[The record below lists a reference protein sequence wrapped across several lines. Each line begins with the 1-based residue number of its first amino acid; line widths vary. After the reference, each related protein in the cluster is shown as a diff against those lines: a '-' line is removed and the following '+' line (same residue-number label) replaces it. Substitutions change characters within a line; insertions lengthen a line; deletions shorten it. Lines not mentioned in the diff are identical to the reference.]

1 MQRILLDAQNA
12 LHDRSLSLFR
22 NKPNHSVASQ
32 SMHIAVFS
40 QYHTNP
46 DCPATSRHYTLLA
59 HIAKTHRVTLLTTP
73 AWKNQQLTQEFPWVP
88 AGVEIREVNVAY
100 DNKMGPAR
108 RALAFAHY
116 ATWAVS
122 EGLRIDKP
130 DVIWGI
136 STPLTAAWAAAQV
149 ARWRKVPW
157 VFEVQDLW
165 PSFPIAMGA
174 VPTALARQQLY
185 QLEKRLYNSARYI
198 LPLSPDMTRYVTELG
213 IAPEKV
219 TTVLNGTD
227 LCLAARATPEVVAT
241 LRHEH
246 GLVGKRVV
254 LYAGTF
260 GRAND
265 MPTLVAAAEAMAA
278 ADANV
283 VWLFLGHGFYEPL
296 VAAAAARWPGRIRL
310 VGGQARHVVFGWFAL
325 AEVSIAS
332 FLGLPVLDAN
342 SPAKLYDSLAVGTPV
357 VVTNQGWTKELVERH
372 GCGWYVPAGDA
383 EALVAQLRNLLAQPE
398 ALTAAGNRGR
408 QLARREFDRQ
418 ELASQVQQLL
428 EAAATKA

>member
-1 MQRILLDAQNA
+1 
-12 LHDRSLSLFR
+12 
-22 NKPNHSVASQ
+22 
-32 SMHIAVFS
+32 MHIAVFS

-59 HIAKTHRVTLLTTP
+59 HIAKSHRVTLLTTP
-73 AWKNQQLTQEFPWVP
+73 AWKSQRLTQKFPWVP
-88 AGVEIREVNVAY
+88 AGVEILEAKVPY

-108 RALAFAHY
+108 RALSFAQY
-116 ATWAVS
+116 AAWAMR
-122 EGLRIDKP
+122 EGLRIVKP
-130 DVIWGI
+130 DIIWGI

-149 ARWRKVPW
+149 AGLRRVPW

-174 VPTALARQQLY
+174 VPTALARRQLY
-185 QLEKRLYNSARYI
+185 QLEKRLYKSARHI
-198 LPLSPDMTRYVTELG
+198 LPLSPDMARYVTDLG

-227 LCLAARATPEVVAT
+227 LNLAARATPDVVAR
-241 LRHEH
+241 LRAEH
-246 GLVGKRVV
+246 DLVGKQVI

-265 MPTLVAAAEAMAA
+265 VPTLVAAAEAMASI
-278 ADANV
+278 DSNV

-310 VGGQARHVVFGWFAL
+310 VGGQARHAVFGWFAL
-325 AEVSIAS
+325 AEVSVVA
-332 FLGLPVLDAN
+332 FLALPVLDSN

-357 VVTNQGWTKELVERH
+357 IVTNRGWTKALVEQH
-372 GCGWYVPAGDA
+372 DCGWYVPAGDA
-383 EALVAQLRNLLAQPE
+383 RALAEQLWALLAQP
-398 ALTAAGNRGR
+398 ALLVAAGARGR
-408 QLARREFDRQ
+408 QLALEEFDRQ
-418 ELASQVQQLL
+418 QLAQQVQQVL
-428 EAAATKA
+428 EAAARKA

>member
-1 MQRILLDAQNA
+1 
-12 LHDRSLSLFR
+12 
-22 NKPNHSVASQ
+22 
-32 SMHIAVFS
+32 MHIAVFS

-73 AWKNQQLTQEFPWVP
+73 AWKGQRLTQAFPWVP
-88 AGVEIREVNVAY
+88 AGVDIREANVAY
-100 DNKMGPAR
+100 ENRMGPAR
-108 RALAFAHY
+108 RALAFAQY
-116 ATWAVS
+116 AAWAVRAGMRL
-122 EGLRIDKP
+122 EKP

-149 ARWRKVPW
+149 ARWRRVPW

-165 PSFPIAMGA
+165 PAFPIAMGA

-185 QLEKRLYNSARYI
+185 RMEKGLYESARRI
-198 LPLSPDMTRYVTELG
+198 VPLSPDMARYVTDLG
-213 IAPEKV
+213 IAPDKV

-227 LCLAARATPEVVAT
+227 LDLAAHATPAAVAQ
-241 LRHEH
+241 LRHAQ
-246 GLVGKRVV
+246 GLSGKRVV

-265 MPTLVAAAEAMAA
+265 ISTLVAAAETLVA
-278 ADANV
+278 ADEQA
-283 VWLFLGHGFYEPL
+283 VWLFLGHGFHAPL
-296 VAAAAARWPGRIRL
+296 IAAAAARWPGRIRL
-310 VGGQARHVVFGWFAL
+310 VGGQARHEVFAWFAL
-325 AEVSIAS
+325 AEVSVVS

-357 VVTNQGWTKELVERH
+357 VVTNQGWTKSLVEEH

-383 EALVAQLRNLLAQPE
+383 GALAERLRTLLAQPE
-398 ALTAAGNRGR
+398 ALAAAGGRGQR
-408 QLARREFDRQ
+408 LARAEFDRQ
-418 ELASQVQQLL
+418 RLAAQMQRIL
-428 EAAATKA
+428 EAADNR

>member
-1 MQRILLDAQNA
+1 
-12 LHDRSLSLFR
+12 
-22 NKPNHSVASQ
+22 
-32 SMHIAVFS
+32 MHIAVFS

-73 AWKNQQLTQEFPWVP
+73 AWKGQRLTQEFPWVP
-88 AGVEIREVNVAY
+88 EGVEILEADVRY

-108 RALAFAHY
+108 RALAFVQY
-116 ATWAVS
+116 AGWAVR

-149 ARWRKVPW
+149 ARWRRVPW

-165 PSFPIAMGA
+165 PAFPIAMGV

-185 QLEKRLYNSARYI
+185 QLEKRLYQSAQHI
-198 LPLSPDMTRYVTELG
+198 LPLSPDMTRYVTDLG
-213 IAPEKV
+213 IPAAKV

-227 LCLAARATPEVVAT
+227 LELAAHATPAAAAQ
-241 LRHEH
+241 LRQEQ
-246 GLVGKRVV
+246 GLAGKRVV

-265 MPTLVAAAEAMAA
+265 IPTLIAAAEAMAA
-278 ADANV
+278 ADADI
-283 VWLFLGHGFYEPL
+283 VWLFLGHGFFEPL
-296 VAAAAARWPGRIRL
+296 IAAAAARWPGCIRL
-310 VGGQARHVVFGWFAL
+310 VRGQARHQVFRWFAL
-325 AEVSIAS
+325 ADVSVVS
-332 FLGLPVLDAN
+332 FLGLPVLGSN

-357 VVTNQGWTKELVERH
+357 VVTNAGWTKVLVEQH
-372 GCGWYVPAGDA
+372 ACGWYVPAGDA
-383 EALVAQLRNLLAQPE
+383 LALAEQLRRLLSQPDALAQ
-398 ALTAAGNRGR
+398 AGING
-408 QLARREFDRQ
+408 QVLATREFDRQ
-418 ELASQVQQLL
+418 HMAAQVQRIL
-428 EAAATKA
+428 EVAAN

>member
-1 MQRILLDAQNA
+1 
-12 LHDRSLSLFR
+12 
-22 NKPNHSVASQ
+22 
-32 SMHIAVFS
+32 MHIAVFS

-73 AWKNQQLTQEFPWVP
+73 AWKGQRLTQQFPWVP
-88 AGVEIREVNVAY
+88 AGVEIREANVPY
-100 DNKMGPAR
+100 DNRMGPAR

-116 ATWAVS
+116 AGWAVR

-185 QLEKRLYNSARYI
+185 QLEKRLYKSARHI
-198 LPLSPDMTRYVTELG
+198 LPLSPDMARYVTDLG
-213 IAPEKV
+213 IGPEKV
-219 TTVLNGTD
+219 TTVLNGTNLD
-227 LCLAARATPEVVAT
+227 LAARATPEVVAR
-241 LRHEH
+241 LRQEQD
-246 GLVGKRVV
+246 LAGKRVI

-265 MPTLVAAAEAMAA
+265 IPTLVAAAEALAA
-278 ADANV
+278 ADTNV
-283 VWLFLGHGFYEPL
+283 VWVFLGHGFFEPL
-296 VAAAAARWPGRIRL
+296 IAAAAARWPGRIRL
-310 VGGQARHVVFGWFAL
+310 VGGQARHAVFSWFAL
-325 AEVSIAS
+325 AEVSVVS

-357 VVTNQGWTKELVERH
+357 IVTNQGWTKALVEQH
-372 GCGWYVPAGDA
+372 GCGWFVPASHA
-383 EALVAQLRNLLAQPE
+383 EALAARLRDLLAQPGT
-398 ALTAAGNRGR
+398 LLGAGEQGR
-408 QLARREFDRQ
+408 RLASATFDRQ
-418 ELASQVQQLL
+418 RLATTVQRIL
-428 EAAATKA
+428 ETAIIPGLY

>member
-1 MQRILLDAQNA
+1 
-12 LHDRSLSLFR
+12 
-22 NKPNHSVASQ
+22 
-32 SMHIAVFS
+32 MHIAVFS

-73 AWKNQQLTQEFPWVP
+73 AWKGQRLTHDYPWVP
-88 AGVEIREVNVAY
+88 EGVEIREAAVPY
-100 DNKMGPAR
+100 DNRMGPAR
-108 RALAFAHY
+108 RALAFAQY
-116 ATWAVS
+116 AAWAVR
-122 EGLRIDKP
+122 EGLRIDRP

-149 ARWRKVPW
+149 ASWRRVPW

-165 PSFPIAMGA
+165 PAFPIAMGA

-185 QLEKRLYNSARYI
+185 RLEKRLYESARHVV
-198 LPLSPDMTRYVTELG
+198 PLSPDMARYVTGLG
-213 IAPEKV
+213 ISPAKV

-227 LCLAARATPEVVAT
+227 LDLAARATPEAVQA
-241 LRHEH
+241 LRAAQ
-246 GLVGKRVV
+246 GLAGKRVV

-265 MPTLVAAAEAMAA
+265 IATLVRAAEIMAA
-278 ADANV
+278 DEDET
-283 VWLFLGHGFYEPL
+283 VWLFMGHGFDEPV

-310 VGGQARHVVFGWFAL
+310 VPGQARHEVFAWFAL
-325 AEVSIAS
+325 ADVSVVA

-357 VVTNQGWTKELVERH
+357 VVTNAGWTKELVEQH
-372 GCGWYVPAGDA
+372 GCGWYVPAGNA
-383 EALVAQLRNLLAQPE
+383 PALAAQLRQVLAEPRRLAE
-398 ALTAAGNRGR
+398 AGERGKQQAQQHFDRRNRAATIQR
-408 QLARREFDRQ
+408 QLEQ
-418 ELASQVQQLL
+418 
-428 EAAATKA
+428 AAKW

>member
-1 MQRILLDAQNA
+1 
-12 LHDRSLSLFR
+12 
-22 NKPNHSVASQ
+22 
-32 SMHIAVFS
+32 MHVAVFS

-59 HIAKTHRVTLLTTP
+59 HLAKTHRVTLLTTP
-73 AWKNQQLTQEFPWVP
+73 AWKGQRLTREFPWVP
-88 AGVEIREVNVAY
+88 EGVEIREAAIPYENR
-100 DNKMGPAR
+100 MGPAR
-108 RALAFAHY
+108 RALAFAQY
-116 ATWAVS
+116 AGWAVR
-122 EGLRIDKP
+122 EGLQIDKP

-149 ARWRKVPW
+149 ARWRRVPW

-165 PSFPIAMGA
+165 PAFPIAMGA

-185 QLEKRLYNSARYI
+185 RMEKRLYQSARHV
-198 LPLSPDMTRYVTELG
+198 LPLSPDMARYVTDLG

-227 LCLAARATPEVVAT
+227 LDLAARATLETAEK
-241 LRHEH
+241 LRQAQ
-246 GLVGKRVV
+246 GLAGKQVI

-265 MPTLVAAAEAMAA
+265 IPALVAAAEAMAA
-278 ADANV
+278 EDSDA
-283 VWLFLGHGFYEPL
+283 VWVFLGHGFFEPL

-310 VGGQARHVVFGWFAL
+310 VGGQARHEVFGWFGL
-325 AEVSIAS
+325 AAVSVVS

-357 VVTNQGWTKELVERH
+357 VVTNAGWTKALVEKH
-372 GCGWYVPAGDA
+372 ACGWYVPAGDA
-383 EALVAQLRNLLAQPE
+383 PALAAQLRGLLRHPE
-398 ALTAAGNRGR
+398 KLAAAGRNGGT
-408 QLARREFDRQ
+408 LAKHEFDRQ
-418 ELASQVQQLL
+418 QLAAQVQRIL
-428 EAAATKA
+428 EAAAR

>member
-1 MQRILLDAQNA
+1 
-12 LHDRSLSLFR
+12 
-22 NKPNHSVASQ
+22 
-32 SMHIAVFS
+32 MHVAVFS

-59 HIAKTHRVTLLTTP
+59 HLAKSHRVTLLTTP
-73 AWKNQQLTQEFPWVP
+73 AWQGQRLTSDYPWVP
-88 AGVEIREVNVAY
+88 AGVEMREAAIPYENR
-100 DNKMGPAR
+100 MGPAR
-108 RALAFAHY
+108 RALAFAQY
-116 ATWAVS
+116 AAWAVQ
-122 EGLRIDKP
+122 EGLKLDKP

-149 ARWRKVPW
+149 ARWRRVPW

-165 PSFPIAMGA
+165 PAFPIAMGV

-185 QLEKRLYNSARYI
+185 RLEKRLYKSARHI
-198 LPLSPDMTRYVTELG
+198 MPLSPDMTRYVTGLG
-213 IAPEKV
+213 IPAVKV

-227 LCLAARATPEVVAT
+227 LDLAARATPAAVEA
-241 LRHEH
+241 LRQAL
-246 GLVGKRVV
+246 GLAGKRVV

-265 MPTLVAAAEAMAA
+265 IPTLVAAAETMMAK
-278 ADANV
+278 DPDT
-283 VWLFLGHGFYEPL
+283 VWLFLGHGFFAPL

-310 VGGQARHVVFGWFAL
+310 VGGQARHEVFAWFGLAAVSVV
-325 AEVSIAS
+325 S

-357 VVTNQGWTKELVERH
+357 VVSNVGWTKTLVEEH

-383 EALVAQLRNLLAQPE
+383 LALAAQLRQLLSQPE
-398 ALTAAGNRGR
+398 QLAAAGASGRALATREFNRQ
-408 QLARREFDRQ
+408 QLAAR
-418 ELASQVQQLL
+418 VQAIL
-428 EAAATKA
+428 ESAAG

>member
-1 MQRILLDAQNA
+1 
-12 LHDRSLSLFR
+12 
-22 NKPNHSVASQ
+22 
-32 SMHIAVFS
+32 MHVAVFS

-59 HIAKTHRVTLLTTP
+59 HLAKTHRVTLLTTP
-73 AWKNQQLTQEFPWVP
+73 AWKGQRLTREFPWVP
-88 AGVEIREVNVAY
+88 EGVEIREAAIPYENR
-100 DNKMGPAR
+100 MRPAR
-108 RALAFAHY
+108 RALAFAQY
-116 ATWAVS
+116 AGWAVR
-122 EGLRIDKP
+122 EGLQIDKP

-149 ARWRKVPW
+149 ARRRRVPW

-165 PSFPIAMGA
+165 PAFPIAMGA

-185 QLEKRLYNSARYI
+185 RMEKRLYQSARHV
-198 LPLSPDMTRYVTELG
+198 LPLSPDMARYVTDLG

-227 LCLAARATPEVVAT
+227 LDLAARATLETAEK
-241 LRHEH
+241 LRQAQ
-246 GLVGKRVV
+246 GLAGKQVI

-265 MPTLVAAAEAMAA
+265 IPALVAAAEAMAA
-278 ADANV
+278 EDSDA
-283 VWLFLGHGFYEPL
+283 VWVFLGHGFFEPL

-310 VGGQARHVVFGWFAL
+310 VDGQARHEVFGWFGL
-325 AEVSIAS
+325 AAVSVVS

-357 VVTNQGWTKELVERH
+357 VVTNAGWTKALVEKYA
-372 GCGWYVPAGDA
+372 CGWYVPAGDA
-383 EALVAQLRNLLAQPE
+383 PALAAQLRGLLRYPE
-398 ALTAAGNRGR
+398 KLAAAGRNGET
-408 QLARREFDRQ
+408 LAKHEFDRQ
-418 ELASQVQQLL
+418 QLAAQVQRIL
-428 EAAATKA
+428 EAAAR